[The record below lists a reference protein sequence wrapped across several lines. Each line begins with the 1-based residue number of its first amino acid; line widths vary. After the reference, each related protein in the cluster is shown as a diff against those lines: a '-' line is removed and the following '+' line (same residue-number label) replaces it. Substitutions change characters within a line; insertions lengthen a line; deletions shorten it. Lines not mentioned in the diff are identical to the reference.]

1 MIMSR
6 PPTLPEEMTLPPPKA
21 DPTSVAMKLASDA
34 KLSRRESEVL
44 AAAAKGLCTKAIALS
59 LGISG
64 KTVDY
69 FWKRI
74 FKKLGAASHAE
85 VMALL
90 LRRACD
96 GV

>member
-1 MIMSR
+1 VG
-6 PPTLPEEMTLPPPKA
+6 P
-21 DPTSVAMKLASDA
+21 
-34 KLSRRESEVL
+34 RRESNPTAVATRVAVEGRLSGREGEVL
-44 AAAAKGLCTKAIALS
+44 VAAAQGMCTKQIALS

-74 FKKLGAASHAE
+74 FKKLGCASHEE

-90 LRRACD
+90 LRRACSGGSALPRD
-96 GV
+96 GRVE

>member
-1 MIMSR
+1 M
-6 PPTLPEEMTLPPPKA
+6 
-21 DPTSVAMKLASDA
+21 VALDVAA
-34 KLSRRESEVL
+34 EAGLSRRESEVL
-44 AAAAKGLCTKAIALS
+44 VAAAQGLCTKEIAVG

-74 FKKLGAASHAE
+74 FKKLARTSHAE

-90 LRRACD
+90 LRHACQKR
-96 GV
+96 